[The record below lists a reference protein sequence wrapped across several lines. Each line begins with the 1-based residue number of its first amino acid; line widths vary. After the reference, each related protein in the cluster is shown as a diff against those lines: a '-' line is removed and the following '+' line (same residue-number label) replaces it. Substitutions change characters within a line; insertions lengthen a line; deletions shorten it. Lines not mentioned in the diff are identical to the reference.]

1 MRFFEFNQSLQEGGK
16 SSGVRYNSEI
26 AVLCALTGTDITDFD
41 PKNPE
46 TFIPAESLA
55 NPEAS
60 YKDIKKLLTPS
71 YDPVLFQKWY
81 NKAVNYKDIINSK
94 LSDYESSLGQLSWA
108 GGKNQAD
115 NAADIIFVGSPVAG
129 ISIKAE
135 GGITLANLTPKALG
149 LTPDKGNDIFYH
161 YAQKEFT
168 DMKTKI
174 FKDVLDQAK
183 SQPGEA
189 LAPMTDKYTIVFDPN
204 TNKFTCK
211 GKKTFAADEQTI
223 LNSVAKNSS
232 WQRVFGDW
240 FQANWQSKKA
250 YATPLFSKIARAF
263 EGTIEQHLQT
273 SDRLANMLRFADDP
287 YFYMSTTG
295 LYFVPGLDNV
305 KDLKLMGLKYGAP
318 DGTSQ
323 LFVAQ
328 IGRPD
333 SDQFAELDIYV
344 RYANGMFETN
354 PTVRVQTLRNP
365 QYISWEKLA

>member
-1 MRFFEFNQSLQEGGK
+1 MRFFEFNQSITEGGK
-16 SSGVRYNSEI
+16 STGARYNSEI
-26 AVLCALTGTDITDFD
+26 AILCALTGADITDFD

-46 TFIPAESLA
+46 NFIPAESLG
-55 NPEAS
+55 NPEAT
-60 YKDIKKLLTPS
+60 YRDIKKLLAPS

-81 NKAVNYKDIINSK
+81 NKALGYKDNINSK
-94 LSDYESSLGQLSWA
+94 LSDYESSLGQVSWA

-115 NAADIIFVGSPVAG
+115 NAADVIFVGSPVAG
-129 ISIKAE
+129 ISVKAE

-149 LTPDKGNDIFYH
+149 LTPDKGNDIFYQ
-161 YAQKEFT
+161 YAQQEFI

-174 FKDVLDQAK
+174 FNDVLAEAK
-183 SQPGEA
+183 NQPGVV
-189 LAPMTDKYTIVFDPN
+189 LAPITDKYTIVYDAD
-204 TNKFTCK
+204 KDKYTCT
-211 GKKTFAADEQTI
+211 GKKNITADAQTI
-223 LNSVAKNSS
+223 LNAVAKNAP

-240 FQANWQSKKA
+240 FQSNWQSKKA
-250 YATPLFSKIARAF
+250 YATPLFSKIARSF

-273 SDRLANMLRFADDP
+273 SGQLANMLRFADDP

-333 SDQFAELDIYV
+333 SEQYAELDIYV